1 MDNQTQQYRI
11 SLYPRPEDG
20 GSPSSAV
27 LLEITGDPEEVRQ
40 KFRNWKESVAGGK
53 DSAQGSPEGERGFR
67 VCGGDEE
74 DVLTSF
80 GEEDILS
87 TLLAWF
93 CDEPGVLVKELSYRG
108 AVYTDI
114 SLSDL
119 AQESGYTPDSCLCTR
134 MRAKRDGRDAAVY
147 FMGPY
152 AEDNFDELRRE
163 WLDEFGDGDAFG
175 AGFEDG
181 FEYVFADPREDDF
194 EDGSEDDLQDGSE
207 DDFQDGSGDAPGDD
221 SADTEERGGLSED
234 GDGASDSDGP
244 SFEDYC
250 KGRII
255 WSLSPRPSSGIV
267 EAAEGQTYAGMCS
280 RVWLETYVKV
290 TEDEFGLPVEQ
301 ESKSDHRIG
310 IHLFLEAN
318 GQDLTFS
325 VLLGGRLYKKISRD
339 AEKVV
344 FYYTPLDRAA
354 REGGGFRQGE
364 NPRDLIFWNTG
375 GEYRRDI
382 DLQDAAAGFSGAV
395 FVPPQTPDFDS
406 LDALSAHVLYAAYL
420 RALYTAVAGAEAVQ
434 TPAGVLRRVGD
445 GRYQAE
451 TEDFRLTGKHS
462 WGMIYKKSGLP
473 TDALHFKEAYDG
485 EDVTGSILVESAS
498 FSEEGTGNRIALL
511 PKDAYTLTEYEKDDW
526 GDDAL
531 DNLGNPIKRYT
542 RKGSVLEVLITGPG
556 GEELYQGD
564 FGELR
569 KGNVFETVNLPETI
583 RFSRR
588 MSVFARDLKLY
599 QAIRQGIL
607 NYSVR
612 RIVNVFT
619 RAAELSRSEIEQL
632 LYSDGKI
639 PDGAVTDLA
648 IKMKRRFIRNGEIP
662 YIALVGQ
669 AGTGKSDI
677 AANLAKIFG
686 KEIES
691 VTGTEL
697 KGSYLGHTASKVV
710 KLLAEVLAE
719 GKILFID
726 EAYELMSD
734 RFGRE
739 AVALLLP
746 VISKDRASVSAPLL
760 SETGST
766 KSGTLTIDFEKREIQ
781 ETTTAG
787 TETRSYKEP
796 GFPPI
801 WIAGYEDEIRLMLGM
816 NKGLYRRMERV
827 TMKTPAP
834 DELYQALWK
843 SLEKL
848 NGTIDPQRFGILARQ
863 FKLNQELLLKFFR
876 WGTQPQNSRY
886 FANYAGVVSLLN
898 NCVDSIDFTQ
908 PEEQI
913 TRQLSDIIASVKRDV
928 KRQLDVVLRKG
939 ETGGN
944 SSYDDTEFIHMIY
957 DNETRFTDLV
967 GCGSQVGYMQ
977 SIIDMLLEKDRYDR
991 LHMTV
996 PKGALLLGPPGVGKT
1011 FIARAMAGELQA
1023 QFEARERETAAAA
1036 NGEEKRSSTRVGFMS
1051 LSAPELVSKPVRFIG
1066 SVFDK
1071 AEEYDICVIFIDEVD
1086 AIAKNRFRNPSY
1098 SHFIELIKQMDGVEQ
1113 RSNVFILAAT
1123 NAPEALDPAFTRS
1136 GRIDKKLTFTLP
1148 DQAARREL
1156 ALRNVVKRC
1165 GALRG
1170 FVLGKAERDGVEKLA
1185 GEVAAIT
1192 PGRTP
1197 GDIENLVNTAFILY
1211 DQDDKGRRELEDRLD
1226 RKAPRFGSVQLDC
1239 LYDYIYEAVERAS
1252 VGDLRPV
1259 GKEKFQTERNDESR
1273 SSTAVH
1279 EVGHA
1284 LVEILL
1290 DHEPFEKITS
1300 LPRGRAL
1307 GYVVPSRKKRVTK
1320 ADFEDD
1326 IRADMGGRVAEEIV
1340 YGRENISPGA
1350 SEDIA
1355 HATRLAHLMVERWGF
1370 SEEFEFMALV
1380 QDTAVHLGESAY
1392 TCSETYRQRSDQAAN
1407 ELLKRLYQDTRR
1419 MLEDKKELIEDL
1431 AKEVFD
1437 KETMT
1442 GKQFKKFYDKI
1453 TKRRG

>member
-27 LLEITGDPEEVRQ
+27 LLEITGDPEGARQ
-40 KFRNWKESVAGGK
+40 EFRNWKKSVADSK
-53 DSAQGSPEGERGFR
+53 DSAQSPPEGERGFR

-74 DVLTSF
+74 DVLASF
-80 GEEDILS
+80 GETDILS
-87 TLLAWF
+87 SLLAWF

-175 AGFEDG
+175 AGFV
-181 FEYVFADPREDDF
+181 YADDDFDDDF
-194 EDGSEDDLQDGSE
+194 EEGSGDDL
-207 DDFQDGSGDAPGDD
+207 QDGSGDAPGDD
-221 SADTEERGGLSED
+221 SADPEERGGLSED

-250 KGRII
+250 KGKIS
-255 WSLSPRPSSGIV
+255 WSLSPRLSSGIV

-280 RVWLETYVKV
+280 RVWLETYVNV
-290 TEDEFGLPVEQ
+290 TEDASGSLVEQ
-301 ESKSDHRIG
+301 EGETEHSVG

-364 NPRDLIFWNTG
+364 NPRDLIFRNTG

-406 LDALSAHVLYAAYL
+406 LDAPSAYVLYAAYL
-420 RALYTAVAGAEAVQ
+420 RALFTAVSGAEAVQ
-434 TPAGVLRRVGD
+434 TPAGVFRRVGD
-445 GRYQAE
+445 DRYQAE

-511 PKDAYTLTEYEKDDW
+511 PKDAYTITKYEKDQW

-531 DNLGNPIKRYT
+531 DNLGRPIKRYT
-542 RKGSVLEVLITGPG
+542 RKGSVLEILITGPG

-569 KGNVFETVNLPETI
+569 KGNVFETVNLPEAI

-619 RAAELSRSEIEQL
+619 RAAELSRPEMEQL
-632 LYSDGKI
+632 LYFNGEV
-639 PDGAVTDLA
+639 PDDTVTDLA

-662 YIALVGQ
+662 DIALVGQ
-669 AGTGKSDI
+669 AGTGKSTI

-686 KEIES
+686 REIQL
-691 VTGTEL
+691 VTGAEL

-734 RFGRE
+734 KFGRE

-746 VISKDRASVSAPLL
+746 VISKDRSSVSAPLL
-760 SETGST
+760 SETGSAR
-766 KSGTLTIDFEKREIQ
+766 SGALTIDFEKREIR
-781 ETTTAG
+781 ETTAAG
-787 TETRSYKEP
+787 EETRSYKEP

-843 SLEKL
+843 NLEKL
-848 NGTIDPQRFGILARQ
+848 NGTIDPQRFGILTRQ

-886 FANYAGVVSLLN
+886 FANYAGVGRLLN
-898 NCVDSIDFTQ
+898 NCVDGIDFTQ

-913 TRQLSDIIASVKRDV
+913 TRQLSDIITSVKRDV

-939 ETGGN
+939 ETGGA

-977 SIIDMLLEKDRYDR
+977 SIIDMLLEKNRYDR

-1011 FIARAMAGELQA
+1011 FIARAMAGELQE

-1086 AIAKNRFRNPSY
+1086 AIAKRRMSNPNY

-1136 GRIDKKLTFTLP
+1136 GRIDKKLIFTLP

-1156 ALRNVVKRC
+1156 ALRSVVKRC
-1165 GALRG
+1165 GTLRG
-1170 FVLGKAERDGVEKLA
+1170 FVLGKEEQDGVEKLA

-1211 DQDDKGRRELEDRLD
+1211 DQDDKGRRDLEDRLD
-1226 RKAPRFGSVQLDC
+1226 RKALRFRNVQLDC
-1239 LYDYIYEAVERAS
+1239 LYDYIYEAVEQAS
-1252 VGDLRPV
+1252 VGDLRPI

-1307 GYVVPSRKKRVTK
+1307 GYVMPSRKKRVTK

-1326 IRADMGGRVAEEIV
+1326 IRADMGGRAAEEIV

-1407 ELLKRLYQDTRR
+1407 ELLKRLYQDTMK
-1419 MLEDKKELIEDL
+1419 MLEDKKELIKAL

>member
-1 MDNQTQQYRI
+1 MDDQTQQYRI

-20 GSPSSAV
+20 GPPSSAV

-40 KFRNWKESVAGGK
+40 EFRNWKKSVADSK
-53 DSAQGSPEGERGFR
+53 DSAQSPPEGERGFR
-67 VCGGDEE
+67 VSGGDEE

-80 GEEDILS
+80 GETDILS

-119 AQESGYTPDSCLCTR
+119 AQELGYTPNGYLCTR
-134 MRAKRDGRDAAVY
+134 MRAKRDGRDAVVY

-152 AEDNFDELRRE
+152 AEDNVDELRRE
-163 WLDEFGDGDAFG
+163 WQDEFGDGDAFG
-175 AGFEDG
+175 AGFEDD
-181 FEYVFADPREDDF
+181 FEYVFVDPREDDF

-234 GDGASDSDGP
+234 GDGALESDGP
-244 SFEDYC
+244 SFEDYR
-250 KGRII
+250 KGKII

-267 EAAEGQTYAGMCS
+267 EAAEGQTYAGTCS
-280 RVWLETYVKV
+280 HVWSETYVYV
-290 TEDEFGLPVEQ
+290 TEDASGFLVEK
-301 ESKSDHRIG
+301 EGETDHSVG
-310 IHLFLEAN
+310 IHLLLETN

-354 REGGGFRQGE
+354 REDGGFRQDE
-364 NPRDLIFWNTG
+364 SPRNLIFWNTD
-375 GEYRRDI
+375 GEYRRDM
-382 DLQDAAAGFSGAV
+382 DLQDAAVGFSGAV

-406 LDALSAHVLYAAYL
+406 LNVCSAQALYVAYL
-420 RALYTAVAGAEAVQ
+420 RAFFTAVSGAEAVQ
-434 TPAGVLRRVGD
+434 TPAGVFRRVGD

-451 TEDFRLTGKHS
+451 TEDFLLTGEKV
-462 WGMIYKKSGLP
+462 WGSVGKNELP
-473 TDALHFKEAYDG
+473 TDYHNFREAYDG
-485 EDVTGSILVESAS
+485 EDVIGFILVESAS

-569 KGNVFETVNLPETI
+569 KGNVFETVNLPEAI

-639 PDGAVTDLA
+639 PDGAVIDLA
-648 IKMKRRFIRNGEIP
+648 MKMKRRFIRNGEIP

-734 RFGRE
+734 KFGRE

-816 NKGLYRRMERV
+816 NKGFYRRMERA
-827 TMKTPAP
+827 TMKIPSP
-834 DELYQALWK
+834 DELYQTLWK
-843 SLEKL
+843 NLEKL

-886 FANYAGVVSLLN
+886 FANYAGVVRLLN
-898 NCVDSIDFTQ
+898 DCVDSIDFTQ

-913 TRQLSDIIASVKRDV
+913 TRQLSDIITSVKRDV

-939 ETGGN
+939 ERGGA
-944 SSYDDTEFIHMIY
+944 SAYDDTELIHMIY

-1023 QFEARERETAAAA
+1023 QFEKRERETVETAA
-1036 NGEEKRSSTRVGFMS
+1036 NGEVKRTSTRVGFMS
-1051 LSAPELVSKPVRFIG
+1051 LSAPELISKPVRFIG

-1086 AIAKNRFRNPSY
+1086 AIAKKRMSNPNY

-1136 GRIDKKLTFTLP
+1136 GRIDKKLMFTLP

-1165 GALRG
+1165 GTLRG
-1170 FVLGKAERDGVEKLA
+1170 FVLGKEEKDGVEELA
-1185 GEVAAIT
+1185 GEVAAMT

-1211 DQDDKGRRELEDRLD
+1211 DQDDKGRRAREDRLE

-1239 LYDYIYEAVERAS
+1239 LYDYIYEAVEQAS
-1252 VGDLRPV
+1252 VGDLRPI

-1273 SSTAVH
+1273 SSVAVH

-1284 LVEILL
+1284 LVNLL
-1290 DHEPFEKITS
+1290 LGHEPFEKITS

-1307 GYVVPSRKKRVTK
+1307 GYVLPSQEKRVTK
-1320 ADFEDD
+1320 ADFEDS
-1326 IRADMGGRVAEEIV
+1326 IRADMGGRVAEEVV

-1370 SEEFEFMALV
+1370 SEEFEFMALME
-1380 QDTAVHLGESAY
+1380 DTAVYLGESGY
-1392 TCSETYRQRSDQAAN
+1392 TCSEAYRQRSDQAAN
-1407 ELLKRLYQDTRR
+1407 ELLQRLYQDTRK
-1419 MLEDKKELIEDL
+1419 MLEDKKELIVAL

-1442 GKQFKKFYDKI
+1442 GKQFKKNYDKI

>member
-74 DVLTSF
+74 DILTSF

-250 KGRII
+250 KGKII
-255 WSLSPRPSSGIV
+255 WSLSPRLSSGIV

-280 RVWLETYVKV
+280 RVWLETYVNV
-290 TEDEFGLPVEQ
+290 TEDASGSLVEQ
-301 ESKSDHRIG
+301 EGETEHSVG
-310 IHLFLEAN
+310 IHLFLETN

-354 REGGGFRQGE
+354 REGGGFRQDE
-364 NPRDLIFWNTG
+364 SPRNLIFWNTD
-375 GEYRRDI
+375 GEYRRDM

-395 FVPPQTPDFDS
+395 FVPPQTPDLDS
-406 LDALSAHVLYAAYL
+406 LDAPSAYVLYAAYL
-420 RALYTAVAGAEAVQ
+420 RALFTAVSGAEAVQ
-434 TPAGVLRRVGD
+434 TPAGVFRRVGD

-451 TEDFRLTGKHS
+451 TEDFRLTGTHS

-511 PKDAYTLTEYEKDDW
+511 PKDAYTLTEYEKDQW

-531 DNLGNPIKRYT
+531 DNWGHPIKRYT
-542 RKGSVLEVLITGPG
+542 QKGSVLEVVITGPG

-569 KGNVFETVNLPETI
+569 KGNVFESVNLPEAI

-619 RAAELSRSEIEQL
+619 RAAELSRPEMEQL
-632 LYSDGKI
+632 LYFNGEV
-639 PDGAVTDLA
+639 PDDTVTDLA

-662 YIALVGQ
+662 DIALVGQ
-669 AGTGKSDI
+669 AGTGKSTI

-686 KEIES
+686 REIQL
-691 VTGTEL
+691 VTGAEL

-734 RFGRE
+734 KFGRE

-746 VISKDRASVSAPLL
+746 VISKDRSSVSAPLL
-760 SETGST
+760 SETGSAR
-766 KSGTLTIDFEKREIQ
+766 SGALTIDFEKREIR
-781 ETTTAG
+781 ETTAAG
-787 TETRSYKEP
+787 EETRSYKEP

-843 SLEKL
+843 NLEKL
-848 NGTIDPQRFGILARQ
+848 DGTIDPQRFGILARQ

-913 TRQLSDIIASVKRDV
+913 TRQLSDIITSVKRDV

-939 ETGGN
+939 ETGGA

-977 SIIDMLLEKDRYDR
+977 SIIDMLLEKNRYDR

-1011 FIARAMAGELQA
+1011 FIARAMAGELQE

-1086 AIAKNRFRNPSY
+1086 AIAKNRFRNPNY

-1165 GALRG
+1165 GTLRG
-1170 FVLGKAERDGVEKLA
+1170 FVLGKEEQDGVEKLA

-1211 DQDDKGRRELEDRLD
+1211 DQDDKGRRDLEDRLD
-1226 RKAPRFGSVQLDC
+1226 RKALRFRNVQLDC

-1252 VGDLRPV
+1252 VGDLRPI

-1307 GYVVPSRKKRVTK
+1307 GYVMPSRKKRVTK

-1407 ELLKRLYQDTRR
+1407 ELLKRLYQDTRK

>member
-74 DVLTSF
+74 DILTSF

-250 KGRII
+250 KGKII
-255 WSLSPRPSSGIV
+255 WSLSPRLSSGIV

-280 RVWLETYVKV
+280 RVWLETYVNV
-290 TEDEFGLPVEQ
+290 TEDASGSLVEQ
-301 ESKSDHRIG
+301 EGETEHSVG
-310 IHLFLEAN
+310 IHLFLETN

-354 REGGGFRQGE
+354 REGGGFRQDE
-364 NPRDLIFWNTG
+364 SPRNLIFWNTD
-375 GEYRRDI
+375 GEYRRDM

-395 FVPPQTPDFDS
+395 FVPPQTPDLDS
-406 LDALSAHVLYAAYL
+406 LDAPSAYVLYAAYL
-420 RALYTAVAGAEAVQ
+420 RALFTAVSGAEAVQ
-434 TPAGVLRRVGD
+434 TPAGVFRRVGD

-451 TEDFRLTGKHS
+451 TEDFRLTGTHS

-511 PKDAYTLTEYEKDDW
+511 PKDAYTLTEYEKDQW

-531 DNLGNPIKRYT
+531 DNWGHPIKRYT
-542 RKGSVLEVLITGPG
+542 QKGSVLEVVITGPG

-569 KGNVFETVNLPETI
+569 KGNVFESVNLPEAI

-599 QAIRQGIL
+599 QAIRQSIL

-619 RAAELSRSEIEQL
+619 RASELSRPEIEQL
-632 LYSDGKI
+632 LYSDEKI
-639 PDGAVTDLA
+639 PDSAVIDLA
-648 IKMKRRFIRNGEIP
+648 MKMKRRFIRNGEIP
-662 YIALVGQ
+662 NIALVGQ
-669 AGTGKSDI
+669 AGTGKSEI
-677 AANLAKIFG
+677 AKSLAKIFG
-686 KEIES
+686 KEIQLVLGS
-691 VTGTEL
+691 DL
-697 KGSYLGHTASKVV
+697 KGSYVGQTAVKVV
-710 KLLAEVLAE
+710 EQLIETVE
-719 GKILFID
+719 TGKILFID

-734 RFGRE
+734 DFGRE

-746 VISKDRASVSAPLL
+746 VMSQDKTSISAKSLGTSKEIL
-760 SETGST
+760 S
-766 KSGTLTIDFEKREIQ
+766 IDFKKREIKTG
-781 ETTTAG
+781 E
-787 TETRSYKEP
+787 ETRSYKEP

-816 NKGLYRRMERV
+816 NKGFYRRMERV

-843 SLEKL
+843 NLEKL

-913 TRQLSDIIASVKRDV
+913 TRQLSDIITSVKRDV

-939 ETGGN
+939 ETGGA

-977 SIIDMLLEKDRYDR
+977 SIIDMLLEKNRYDR

-1011 FIARAMAGELQA
+1011 FIARAMAGELQE

-1086 AIAKNRFRNPSY
+1086 AIAKNRFRNPNY

-1165 GALRG
+1165 GTLRG
-1170 FVLGKAERDGVEKLA
+1170 FVLGKEEQDGVEKLA

-1211 DQDDKGRRELEDRLD
+1211 DQDDKGRRDLEDRLD
-1226 RKAPRFGSVQLDC
+1226 RKALRFRNVQLDC

-1252 VGDLRPV
+1252 VGDLRPI

-1307 GYVVPSRKKRVTK
+1307 GYVMPSRKKRVTK

-1407 ELLKRLYQDTRR
+1407 ELLKRLYQDTRK

-1437 KETMT
+1437 RETMT